1 MAAAARPKK
10 PKTPTK
16 TASVR
21 KPSQSRSKRASPP
34 RKPAVAAIPPNA
46 TKQDRMLALLSQ
58 PEGATIADLAA
69 ATNWQRH
76 SIHGFLSGT
85 VKNKLGLD
93 LHSAKLDGADRR
105 YRIGA
110 RFSQ

>member
-1 MAAAARPKK
+1 
-10 PKTPTK
+10 
-16 TASVR
+16 
-21 KPSQSRSKRASPP
+21 
-34 RKPAVAAIPPNA
+34 VAAIPPNA

>member
-1 MAAAARPKK
+1 MAAAARPK

-34 RKPAVAAIPPNA
+34 RKPSVAAIPPNA

-58 PEGATIADLAA
+58 PEGVTIADLAA

-76 SIHGFLSGT
+76 SVHGFLSGT
-85 VKNKLGLD
+85 VKKKLRLEV
-93 LHSAKLDGADRR
+93 HSAKVDGADRR

-110 RFSQ
+110 RFAQ